1 MHHAISIYI
10 YIHNPRSIENVVK
23 SEDYRKIIITVF
35 ELPLLILISRS
46 MKFFRNHSPVDGTK
60 EGSKSSKERRGER
73 DLME

>member
-10 YIHNPRSIENVVK
+10 YIHNPRSIENEVK

-60 EGSKSSKERRGER
+60 SSRVQSLLKR
-73 DLME
+73 DAGNEI

>member
-10 YIHNPRSIENVVK
+10 YIHNPRSIENEVK
-23 SEDYRKIIITVF
+23 SEDYRIIIAVF

-60 EGSKSSKERRGER
+60 SSRVQSLLKRNEI
-73 DLME
+73 